1 MIAVADVIKEDS
13 PQAIREL
20 QNMGIHVV
28 MLTGDNARTA
38 EAIGRQAGVN
48 EVIAGVL
55 PDGKENVIRKL
66 REQGEVMM
74 VGDGINDAP
83 ALTRADIGVAI
94 GAGTDKKSYKYGRE

>member
-1 MIAVADVIKEDS
+1 
-13 PQAIREL
+13 
-20 QNMGIHVV
+20 

-83 ALTRADIGVAI
+83 ALTDHCPMGFPKMVHLVLLLS
-94 GAGTDKKSYKYGRE
+94 KVQNP